1 MRVLGPVQIVDEHG
15 AVTDPPSVSQRRLLA
30 VLALN
35 ARRTMRADYL
45 SDLLGVSSGALRTT
59 VSRLRRTA
67 GDGLV
72 RSDPIGYRLDAD
84 VDADVFA
91 TLVAGTGEPGH
102 LARIDR
108 ALSLWHGD
116 ALDEFAHEAWA
127 AADAARLGE
136 LRAVALERRAA
147 ALIDLRRFG
156 EAVAELDVLV
166 ARHPWRDGAR
176 RLLMEALAD
185 DGRHTEALHA
195 YREYRDFLAENAGA
209 APSDDARRLAA
220 RLVRERLPH

>member
-1 MRVLGPVQIVDEHG
+1 MASYAAIRSATDSTPMSTPTCSRRWWPERV
-15 AVTDPPSVSQRRLLA
+15 
-30 VLALN
+30 
-35 ARRTMRADYL
+35 
-45 SDLLGVSSGALRTT
+45 
-59 VSRLRRTA
+59 
-67 GDGLV
+67 
-72 RSDPIGYRLDAD
+72 
-84 VDADVFA
+84 
-91 TLVAGTGEPGH
+91 
-102 LARIDR
+102 IDR

-156 EAVAELDVLV
+156 EAMAELDVLV
-166 ARHPWRDGAR
+166 ARHPWRH